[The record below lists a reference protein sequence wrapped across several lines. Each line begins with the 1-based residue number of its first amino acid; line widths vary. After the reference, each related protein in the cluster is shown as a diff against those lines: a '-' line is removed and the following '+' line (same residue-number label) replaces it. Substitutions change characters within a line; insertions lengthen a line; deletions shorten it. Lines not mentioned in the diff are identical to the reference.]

1 MDPPS
6 FRHVE
11 MGRQCHGPSGFF
23 DSESDSQTEGRE
35 PSGQNAASAARQFP
49 QQEPQAASSGHSVS
63 KACRTR
69 RGCFHI
75 FANPVRDEPKLF
87 GGCFI
92 AIPHA
97 LLRPSLRLRTQTRL
111 CRTWIPGGNAKNGIT
126 WAQARRQ
133 DATTVGN
140 RAPQG
145 LRSKASSP
153 TSSARIEHD
162 HRRPGPPA
170 RDRHPRRSRPLRSEQ
185 RKFGDRRFSLPRAV
199 RPPHEAAASL
209 HRRCRATLV
218 NAHECAFIHYLAEL
232 SSEPYVANALT
243 ACRASRALAS
253 RERCEWRAGGCS
265 PARY

>member
-1 MDPPS
+1 MNSPTRS
-6 FRHVE
+6 AHA
-11 MGRQCHGPSGFF
+11 
-23 DSESDSQTEGRE
+23 TEAGIIL
-35 PSGQNAASAARQFP
+35 GTAAYMSP
-49 QQEPQAASSGHSVS
+49 EQAAGSSRQTSS
-63 KACRTR
+63 AKAPGGIQRTAVNNSCRTTRGRFR
-69 RGCFHI
+69 RSTDC
-75 FANPVRDEPKLF
+75 ANPVADVPKLF
-87 GGCFI
+87 GGCSI

-162 HRRPGPPA
+162 HRRPGAPA

-185 RKFGDRRFSLPRAV
+185 RKFGDRRLSLPRAV

-243 ACRASRALAS
+243 ACRASRALAES
-253 RERCEWRAGGCS
+253 RTM
-265 PARY
+265 